1 MTNLEALNLLQ
12 GLATVKDLPGVK
24 FSYAVVKNSKKL
36 ESIRDSLQKAGGM
49 SEDYRKFL
57 KAKEDMFIKNSKKD
71 KDDKPITTTNGQITE
86 YDFVDKAKNEKEFK
100 VLLKKHDAVI
110 KAEQEKEKELQELL
124 KDKIDVDLHKVKIEF
139 VPEKITATQ
148 LNAIMPMIED

>member
-49 SEDYRKFL
+49 SEDYRKF
-57 KAKEDMFIKNSKKD
+57 
-71 KDDKPITTTNGQITE
+71 
-86 YDFVDKAKNEKEFK
+86 
-100 VLLKKHDAVI
+100 
-110 KAEQEKEKELQELL
+110 
-124 KDKIDVDLHKVKIEF
+124 
-139 VPEKITATQ
+139 
-148 LNAIMPMIED
+148 

>member
-1 MTNLEALNLLQ
+1 LNLLQ

-57 KAKEDMFIKNSKKD
+57 KSKRRYVYQK
-71 KDDKPITTTNGQITE
+71 Q
-86 YDFVDKAKNEKEFK
+86 
-100 VLLKKHDAVI
+100 
-110 KAEQEKEKELQELL
+110 QERQR
-124 KDKIDVDLHKVKIEF
+124 
-139 VPEKITATQ
+139 
-148 LNAIMPMIED
+148 